1 MIKNNDSL
9 VILVGRPNVGK
20 STIFNKILGGSH
32 ALTSKISG
40 TTLDLN
46 IKPASYNG
54 VNFFVSDSGGFNLYS
69 SSETP
74 SPLRLLEKKV
84 RERVFNYAK
93 KAKVI
98 LFVVDFKNG
107 MIPEDKEIYLHLIK
121 NITQAQGGKG
131 GAIILVINKVDSLKN
146 IENAYV
152 EFSSL
157 GIKKAIA
164 ISAENG
170 FGIDDLLEQI
180 AKKIKGP
187 DTSNTNK
194 RSMDIYEN
202 NLKIAIVG
210 RPGSGKSTFINSIIR
225 EDLLFTGEK
234 PGTTRDSIDTYLKY
248 KNRIITIIDTS
259 GIRKKSKLDIYSEG
273 FQKQSLN
280 QIKRADVI
288 IVFIDITAGIT
299 HDDLSLLKMINLEK
313 KPFIVAFTKWDLR
326 NENIQ
331 VSELKKD
338 IKLRLKE
345 FSETP
350 FIFISSKTNKNLNR
364 LIDLSVEINDAKKVK
379 IKTKDVN
386 KFIIDSKSS
395 EKRGRLFKYI
405 AYGAQ
410 KAGENIPTFIF
421 FTNNKGKIF
430 GMEDIKHLRSSIRD
444 YFEIKTNVEVLIE
457 YKKYSA

>member
-69 SSETP
+69 SNETP
-74 SPLRLLEKKV
+74 FELRSLEKKV

-121 NITQAQGGKG
+121 NITPPPGGKG

-146 IENAYV
+146 IENAYA

-180 AKKIKGP
+180 AKEIKG
-187 DTSNTNK
+187 SNK
-194 RSMDIYEN
+194 SPRDFYESG
-202 NLKIAIVG
+202 LKIAIVG
-210 RPGSGKSTFINSIIR
+210 RPNSGKSTFINSIIR
-225 EDLLFTGEK
+225 EDLLFTDEK

-248 KNRIITIIDTS
+248 KNLIITIIDTS

-313 KPFIVAFTKWDLR
+313 KPFIAAFTKWDLR

>member
-32 ALTSKISG
+32 ALTSKIAG

-69 SSETP
+69 SNET
-74 SPLRLLEKKV
+74 SLELRSLEKKV

-121 NITQAQGGKG
+121 NITPPPEGKG

-146 IENAYV
+146 IENAYA

-180 AKKIKGP
+180 AKEIKG
-187 DTSNTNK
+187 SNK
-194 RSMDIYEN
+194 PPRDFYESG
-202 NLKIAIVG
+202 LKIAIVG
-210 RPGSGKSTFINSIIR
+210 RPNSGKSTFINSIIR
-225 EDLLFTGEK
+225 EDLLFTDEK

-248 KNRIITIIDTS
+248 KNLIITIIDTS

-313 KPFIVAFTKWDLR
+313 KPFIAAFTKWDLR

>member
-54 VNFFVSDSGGFNLYS
+54 VNFFVSDSGGFNLHS
-69 SSETP
+69 SNETP
-74 SPLRLLEKKV
+74 FELRSLEKKV

-121 NITQAQGGKG
+121 NITPPPGGNG
-131 GAIILVINKVDSLKN
+131 GTIILVINKVDSLKN
-146 IENAYV
+146 IENAYA

-180 AKKIKGP
+180 AKEIKC
-187 DTSNTNK
+187 SNK
-194 RSMDIYEN
+194 SPRDFYESG
-202 NLKIAIVG
+202 LKIAIVG
-210 RPGSGKSTFINSIIR
+210 RPNSGKSTFINSIMR
-225 EDLLFTGEK
+225 EDLLFTDEK

-313 KPFIVAFTKWDLR
+313 KPFIIAFTKWDLR
-326 NENIQ
+326 NKNIQ

-338 IKLRLKE
+338 IEAGLKE

-386 KFIIDSKSS
+386 KFIIDSKNS

-405 AYGAQ
+405 AYGSQ

>member
-69 SSETP
+69 SNETP
-74 SPLRLLEKKV
+74 FELRSLEKKV

-121 NITQAQGGKG
+121 NITPPPGGKG

-146 IENAYV
+146 IENAYA

-180 AKKIKGP
+180 AKEIKG
-187 DTSNTNK
+187 SNK
-194 RSMDIYEN
+194 SPRDFYESG
-202 NLKIAIVG
+202 LKIAIVG
-210 RPGSGKSTFINSIIR
+210 RPNSGKSTFINSIIR
-225 EDLLFTGEK
+225 EDLLFTDEK

-248 KNRIITIIDTS
+248 KNLIITIIDTS

>member
-9 VILVGRPNVGK
+9 VILIGRPNAGK

-32 ALTSKISG
+32 ALTSKVSG

-46 IKPASYNG
+46 IKPASYDG
-54 VNFFVSDSGGFNLYS
+54 VNFLISDSGGFNLRPS
-69 SSETP
+69 DETP
-74 SPLRLLEKKV
+74 FELRSLEKKI

-98 LFVVDFKNG
+98 LFVVDFKSG
-107 MIPEDKEIYLHLIK
+107 MIPEDKEIYLYLLK
-121 NITQAQGGKG
+121 NIAPPPEGSGGI
-131 GAIILVINKVDSLKN
+131 IILVINKVDSLKN
-146 IENAYV
+146 VENAYA

-157 GIKKAIA
+157 GIKKVIA

-170 FGIDDLLEQI
+170 FGIDDLLEQVV
-180 AKKIKGP
+180 KEIK
-187 DTSNTNK
+187 DSNK
-194 RSMDIYEN
+194 PSGDFYESS
-202 NLKIAIVG
+202 LKIAIVG
-210 RPGSGKSTFINSIIR
+210 RPNSGKSTFINSIIK
-225 EDLLFTGEK
+225 EDLLFTDEK

-248 KNRIITIIDTS
+248 KNRVITVIDTS

-288 IVFIDITAGIT
+288 IAFIDITAGIT
-299 HDDLSLLKMINLEK
+299 HEDLSLLKMINLEK
-313 KPFIVAFTKWDLR
+313 KPFIIAFTKWDLR
-326 NENIQ
+326 DENIQ

-338 IKLRLKE
+338 IKLWLKE

-350 FIFISSKTNKNLNR
+350 FIFISSKTNKNLNK

-386 KFIIDSKSS
+386 KFIIDSKSD

-430 GMEDIKHLRSSIRD
+430 GMEDIKHLRTSIRD

-457 YKKYSA
+457 YKRYSA

>member
-54 VNFFVSDSGGFNLYS
+54 VNFFVSDSGGFNLHS
-69 SSETP
+69 SNETP
-74 SPLRLLEKKV
+74 FELRSLEKKV

-121 NITQAQGGKG
+121 NITPPPEGKG

-146 IENAYV
+146 IENAYA

-180 AKKIKGP
+180 AKEIKC
-187 DTSNTNK
+187 SNK
-194 RSMDIYEN
+194 SPRDFYESG
-202 NLKIAIVG
+202 LKIAIVG
-210 RPGSGKSTFINSIIR
+210 RPNSGKSTFINSIMR
-225 EDLLFTGEK
+225 EDLLFTDEK

-313 KPFIVAFTKWDLR
+313 KPFIIAFTKWDLR
-326 NENIQ
+326 NKNIQ

-338 IKLRLKE
+338 IEAGLKE

-386 KFIIDSKSS
+386 KFIIDSKNS

-405 AYGAQ
+405 AYGSQ

>member
-32 ALTSKISG
+32 ALTSKIAG

-46 IKPASYNG
+46 IKPASYNE

-69 SSETP
+69 SNETP
-74 SPLRLLEKKV
+74 SPLRSLEKKV

-121 NITQAQGGKG
+121 NITPPPGGKG
-131 GAIILVINKVDSLKN
+131 GAVILVINKVDSLKN
-146 IENAYV
+146 IEHAYA

-180 AKKIKGP
+180 AKEIKG
-187 DTSNTNK
+187 SNK
-194 RSMDIYEN
+194 SPRDFYESG
-202 NLKIAIVG
+202 LKIAIVG

-225 EDLLFTGEK
+225 EDLLFTDEK

-248 KNRIITIIDTS
+248 KNRIITIIDTA

-430 GMEDIKHLRSSIRD
+430 GMEDIKHLRSTIRD

>member
-74 SPLRLLEKKV
+74 FELRSLEKKV

-180 AKKIKGP
+180 AKEIKGP

-194 RSMDIYEN
+194 RPTDIYEN

-210 RPGSGKSTFINSIIR
+210 RPNSGKSTFINSIIR
-225 EDLLFTGEK
+225 EDLLFTDEK

-395 EKRGRLFKYI
+395 QKRGRLFKYI

>member
-54 VNFFVSDSGGFNLYS
+54 VNFFVSDSGGFNLHS
-69 SSETP
+69 SNETP
-74 SPLRLLEKKV
+74 FELRSLEKKV

-121 NITQAQGGKG
+121 NITPPPGGNG
-131 GAIILVINKVDSLKN
+131 GTIILVINKVDSLKN
-146 IENAYV
+146 IENAYA

-180 AKKIKGP
+180 AKEIKC
-187 DTSNTNK
+187 SNK
-194 RSMDIYEN
+194 SPRDFYESG
-202 NLKIAIVG
+202 LKIAIVG
-210 RPGSGKSTFINSIIR
+210 RPNSGKSTFINSIIR
-225 EDLLFTGEK
+225 EDLLFTDEK

-313 KPFIVAFTKWDLR
+313 KPFIIAFTKWDLR
-326 NENIQ
+326 NKNIQ

-338 IKLRLKE
+338 IEAGLKE

-386 KFIIDSKSS
+386 KFIIDSKNS

-405 AYGAQ
+405 AYGSQ

>member
-69 SSETP
+69 SNETP
-74 SPLRLLEKKV
+74 FELRSLEKKV

-121 NITQAQGGKG
+121 NITPPPGGNG
-131 GAIILVINKVDSLKN
+131 GTIILVINKVDSLKN
-146 IENAYV
+146 IENAYA

-180 AKKIKGP
+180 AKEIKC
-187 DTSNTNK
+187 SNK
-194 RSMDIYEN
+194 SPRDFYESG
-202 NLKIAIVG
+202 LKIAIVG
-210 RPGSGKSTFINSIIR
+210 RPNSGKSTFINSIMR
-225 EDLLFTGEK
+225 EDLLFTDEK

-313 KPFIVAFTKWDLR
+313 KPFIIAFTKWDLR
-326 NENIQ
+326 NKNIQ

-338 IKLRLKE
+338 IEAGLKE

-386 KFIIDSKSS
+386 KFIIDSKNS

-405 AYGAQ
+405 AYGSQ

>member
-69 SSETP
+69 SNETP
-74 SPLRLLEKKV
+74 FELRSLEKKV

-121 NITQAQGGKG
+121 NITPPLRGKG

-146 IENAYV
+146 IENAYA

-157 GIKKAIA
+157 GIKKAVA

-180 AKKIKGP
+180 AKEIKGL
-187 DTSNTNK
+187 NK
-194 RSMDIYEN
+194 SPRDFYESG
-202 NLKIAIVG
+202 LKIAIVG
-210 RPGSGKSTFINSIIR
+210 RPNSGKSTFINSIIR
-225 EDLLFTGEK
+225 EDLLFTDEK

-326 NENIQ
+326 SENIQ

>member
-54 VNFFVSDSGGFNLYS
+54 VNFFVSDSGGFNLHS
-69 SSETP
+69 SNETP
-74 SPLRLLEKKV
+74 FELRSLEKKV

-121 NITQAQGGKG
+121 NITPPPGGNG
-131 GAIILVINKVDSLKN
+131 GTIILVINKVDSLKN
-146 IENAYV
+146 IENAYA

-180 AKKIKGP
+180 AKEIKC
-187 DTSNTNK
+187 SNK
-194 RSMDIYEN
+194 SPRDFYESG
-202 NLKIAIVG
+202 LKIAIVG
-210 RPGSGKSTFINSIIR
+210 RPNSGKSTFINSIMR
-225 EDLLFTGEK
+225 EDLLFTDEK

-248 KNRIITIIDTS
+248 KNLIITIIDTS

-313 KPFIVAFTKWDLR
+313 KPFIIAFTKWDLR
-326 NENIQ
+326 NKNIQ

-338 IKLRLKE
+338 IEAGLKE

-386 KFIIDSKSS
+386 KFIIDSKNS

-405 AYGAQ
+405 AYGSQ